1 MKRTFILIT
10 ILVTA
15 FLSHSYAQIS
25 YEANEEYGQIYDV
38 HFDVSTQGT
47 LYARTVGNHIVKSE
61 DDGATWT
68 VLYSDPMEEYAYLRD
83 MRLIN
88 NGEHISFNVKAEG
101 TGYNKV
107 VIINKTNGAVVKE
120 YSAPNG
126 FETDIIIQSYD
137 IFEAD
142 NDIALLH
149 TAYQLSTGYTHE
161 VFRTTD
167 GGATWTSIYF
177 SPINDN
183 VSINNVAMMP
193 GNSDKVFLMRGEGSG
208 RDLGGLFVSRDGGAS
223 WVERIPGNTYSAIA
237 FNPTDSNDI
246 LLGTF
251 YGSGSH
257 REGLY
262 RSVDGGDSWE
272 ELPITYTSMSTDN
285 INAIKFNP
293 YNPDNI
299 VVLEEN
305 EIITTVDDGVTWDN
319 QVYTNVDPAEYYY
332 GLSVSF
338 NPFQTDDI
346 IIAANFYPFRSTD
359 GGVTLQK
366 LNNPMVNSTGRI
378 DLYASETESH
388 LYYGLRNGFIHRDLN
403 TNTETGYR
411 MRALNNPYGATTF
424 PFADAEVPGRIFN
437 SARYGMDSV
446 LEMSLDHGETYTT
459 LFTSFMFLNIYEMA
473 TDPNNTNIV
482 WFSFGESLYKFDVT
496 DPAAPIFEEL
506 SLPSTDLLY
515 GLIIDPTNSDRI
527 IITQGINVYVSND
540 GGATW
545 EDSST
550 GLEILVDRDDMIF
563 NASVNPLNTN
573 EYLISTTQGIFASAN
588 SGETWSQIFDEQ
600 VDKAFYSSENEDQIV
615 AITHF
620 SDGWLYPKA
629 DARIVYSFDDGD
641 NWEEVS
647 AQALGFLNTASSAI
661 QFVEDRADVYF
672 GTFDLGLVKYSIDLF
687 VLGNPNFENSSEIV
701 LYPNPAAVRFSV
713 VASNKTIE
721 NISVYNTTGQ
731 LILENTTNIENVDI
745 SHLKNGMY
753 LVKIKTDNGT
763 YFKRLLK
770 R

>member
-10 ILVTA
+10 ILVIA

-47 LYARTVGNHIVKSE
+47 LYARTVGNHIIKSE
-61 DDGATWT
+61 DDGVNWT

-88 NGEHISFNVKAEG
+88 NGENISFIVKAEG
-101 TGYNKV
+101 TDYNKV
-107 VIINKTNGAVVKE
+107 VIIDRTDGSVVKE
-120 YSAPNG
+120 YSTPNG

-137 IFEAD
+137 IFNTD

-167 GGATWTSIYF
+167 GGASWTSIYF

-208 RDLGGLFVSRDGGAS
+208 RDLGGLFVSRDGGAT

-237 FNPTDSNDI
+237 FNPNDENDI

-262 RSVDGGDSWE
+262 RSFDGGDSWA
-272 ELPITYTSMSTDN
+272 ELSITYTSMSTDH
-285 INAIKFNP
+285 INSIEFDPN
-293 YNPDNI
+293 NPDNI

-305 EIITTVDDGVTWDN
+305 EIITSNDIGTTWNN
-319 QVYTNVDPAEYYY
+319 QVYTTVDPAEYYY

-338 NPFQTDDI
+338 NPFQADDI

-359 GGVTLQK
+359 GGITLQK

-378 DLYASETESH
+378 DLFTGETESH
-388 LYYGLRNGFIHRDLN
+388 LYYGVRNGFIHRDLN
-403 TNTETGYR
+403 TNIEAGHR
-411 MRALNNPYGATTF
+411 MRELNNPFGATTF

-459 LFTSFMFLNIYEMA
+459 LFTSFMFLNIYELA
-473 TDPNNTNIV
+473 TDPNDTNIV

-496 DPAAPIFEEL
+496 DPTAPVFEEIT
-506 SLPSTDLLY
+506 LPSTKLLY
-515 GLIIDPTNSDRI
+515 GIVTDPTNSDRI
-527 IITQGINVYVSND
+527 IITQGINVYISED

-563 NASVNPLNTN
+563 NASINPMNSN
-573 EYLISTTQGIFASAN
+573 EYLISTTQGIFASAD
-588 SGETWSQIFDEQ
+588 SGETWTQIFDQQ
-600 VDKAFYSSENEDQIV
+600 VDRAFYSSENEDQIV

-629 DARIVYSFDDGD
+629 EARIVFSFDDGD
-641 NWEEVS
+641 NWEEIS
-647 AQALGFLNTASSAI
+647 PEALGYLNTATSAI
-661 QFVEDRADVYF
+661 QFVDDRADVYF

-687 VLGNPNFENSSEIV
+687 VLGNNNNEFSSEIAM
-701 LYPNPAAVRFSV
+701 YPNPATDSFSV
-713 VASNKTIE
+713 VASNKAIE

-731 LILENTTNIENVDI
+731 LVLENTTNIENVDI
-745 SHLKNGMY
+745 SQLNRGMY
-753 LVKIKTDNGT
+753 LVKITTDNGT